1 MRLATY
7 EGREPGVLGYF
18 WQVTPPDGRGMSLFK
33 FSGLVLGLIAAAV
46 LVTGCGD
53 TVIDATKTE
62 EALEANLSKSL
73 EEKVLAVDCPSDQKV
88 EKGATFS
95 CSVKLEKGE
104 EQTATLKILNENAD
118 VSVINLR
125 GSNE

>member
-1 MRLATY
+1 MRSFYAL
-7 EGREPGVLGYF
+7 LG
-18 WQVTPPDGRGMSLFK
+18 
-33 FSGLVLGLIAAAV
+33 AAAV
-46 LVTGCGD
+46 IAALAFIGCGE

-73 EEKVLAVDCPSDQKV
+73 NEKVAAVDCPSDVEV
-88 EKGATFS
+88 EKGKTFS

-104 EQTATLKILNENAD
+104 EQTATLKILNEDAD
-118 VSVINLR
+118 VSVTNLR